1 MNSYIKME
9 TSTNGNVQKES
20 SNKGKG
26 LIFLLIGLVA
36 ALSALSGYFYVQMN
50 GLKAEAQKLKVQ
62 QEQSNK
68 DIDEYRA
75 QLQELTA
82 KYDSLMQA
90 HEGLR
95 GELKQEQEKVIA
107 LMRDYE
113 RLKATGGSTESSGG
127 KNLRARLEEL
137 QQAYDENEAIILD
150 LKAKNQELTDEN
162 FKASKKVEELNA
174 QNTKLTDENGKL
186 SKTVDVAKRLKTYEV
201 YADAV
206 RLNSDKTKEK
216 PTTKA
221 SKADRIRVCFTVLD
235 NQIADKQ
242 EKILYAVIKDPDGK
256 TFTNGDRSSITLLN
270 GNEISYSVKKEIFY
284 DNKVMQLCMNWDVV
298 SEEKLTVGEYQV
310 EIYAEGVQIGQ
321 SAFELK

>member
-1 MNSYIKME
+1 ME

-36 ALSALSGYFYVQMN
+36 ALSALSGYFYVQVN
-50 GLKAEAQKLKVQ
+50 GLKAEAQKLKDQ

-206 RLNSDKTKEK
+206 RLSSDKTKEK

-221 SKADRIRVCFTVLD
+221 SKADRIRVCFTILD

-256 TFTNGDRSSITLLN
+256 IFANGDRSNITLLN

-298 SEEKLTVGEYQV
+298 SEEKLIAGEYQV
-310 EIYAEGVQIGQ
+310 EIYAEGVQIGK
-321 SAFELK
+321 SSFELK

>member
-1 MNSYIKME
+1 ME
-9 TSTNGNVQKES
+9 TTSTENSQKDS
-20 SNKGKG
+20 SNKSRG
-26 LIFLLIGLVA
+26 LLLLLLIGLIA
-36 ALSALSGYFYVQMN
+36 ALSALSGYLYVQMN
-50 GLKAEAQKLKVQ
+50 GLKAEAQKLKTQ
-62 QEQSNK
+62 QEQSNR
-68 DIDEYRA
+68 DIDEYRM

-82 KYDSLMQA
+82 KYDSLMLSHQ
-90 HEGLR
+90 GLR
-95 GELKQEQEKVIA
+95 TELTQERDKVVA

-113 RLKATGGSTESSGG
+113 RLKASGGSAESPGG

-137 QQAYDENEAIILD
+137 QQAYDENEAIILE

-174 QNTKLTDENGKL
+174 QNSKLTDDNGKL
-186 SKTVDVAKRLKTYEV
+186 TKTVDVAKRLKTYEV

-206 RLNSDKTKEK
+206 RLSSDKTKEK

-242 EKILYAVIKDPDGK
+242 EKILYAVVKDPDGK
-256 TFTNGDRSSITLLN
+256 TFSNGDRSSIALLN

-298 SEEKLTVGEYQV
+298 SEEKLTAGEYNV

-321 SAFELK
+321 SSFELK

>member
-1 MNSYIKME
+1 ME
-9 TSTNGNVQKES
+9 TTSNVNEQKES
-20 SNKGKG
+20 TNKGRG
-26 LIFLLIGLVA
+26 LIFFLIGLVA
-36 ALSALSGYFYVQMN
+36 ALAVLSGYLYVKMN
-50 GLKAEAQKLKVQ
+50 GLKAEAEKLKTQ
-62 QEQSNK
+62 QEQSNR

-75 QLQELTA
+75 QLQDLTA

-95 GELKQEQEKVIA
+95 SELTQERDKVVA

-113 RLKATGGSTESSGG
+113 RLKATGGSTESTGG

-174 QNTKLTDENGKL
+174 QNSKLTDENGKL
-186 SKTVDVAKRLKTYEV
+186 TKTVDVAKRLKTYEV

-256 TFTNGDRSSITLLN
+256 TFSNGDRSSISLLN
-270 GNEISYSVKKEIFY
+270 GTEVSYSVKKEIFY

-298 SEEKLTVGEYQV
+298 SEEKLTPGEYQV
-310 EIYAEGVQIGQ
+310 EIYAEGVQIGT
-321 SAFELK
+321 STFELK

>member
-1 MNSYIKME
+1 ME
-9 TSTNGNVQKES
+9 TSSNNNEQKES
-20 SNKGKG
+20 TSKGRG
-26 LIFLLIGLVA
+26 LVFLLIGLVA
-36 ALSALSGYFYVQMN
+36 ALSVLSGYLYVKMN
-50 GLKAEAQKLKVQ
+50 GLKAEAEKLKTQ
-62 QEQSNK
+62 QEQSNR

-75 QLQELTA
+75 QLQDLTA
-82 KYDSLMQA
+82 KYDSLMQT

-95 GELKQEQEKVIA
+95 AELTQERDKVVA

-113 RLKATGGSTESSGG
+113 RLKASGGSTESTGG

-137 QQAYDENEAIILD
+137 QQAYDENEAIILE

-162 FKASKKVEELNA
+162 FKASKKVDELNA
-174 QNTKLTDENGKL
+174 QNSKLTDENGKL
-186 SKTVDVAKRLKTYEV
+186 TKTVDVAKRLKTYEV

-206 RLNSDKTKEK
+206 KLNSDKTKEK

-221 SKADRIRVCFTVLD
+221 SKADRVRVCFTLLD

-256 TFTNGDRSSITLLN
+256 TFSNGDRSSITLLN

-298 SEEKLTVGEYQV
+298 SEEKLTPGEYQV

-321 SAFELK
+321 STFELK